1 MSVTIYHNPRCT
13 KSRGTLALLQD
24 KGIKPVIIEYL
35 QNPPDNKTLTDIL
48 AKLGLSARQLLRT
61 KEAVYVENNLD
72 DTSLTTN
79 QLIATIIATPV
90 LMERPIVLANGKAAI
105 GRPPENVLA
114 IL

>member
-1 MSVTIYHNPRCT
+1 MSVTIYHNPLCT
-13 KSRGTLALLQD
+13 KSRETLALLQD

-48 AKLGLSARQLLRT
+48 AKLGMTARQLIRT

-79 QLIATIIATPV
+79 QLSAAIIANPV